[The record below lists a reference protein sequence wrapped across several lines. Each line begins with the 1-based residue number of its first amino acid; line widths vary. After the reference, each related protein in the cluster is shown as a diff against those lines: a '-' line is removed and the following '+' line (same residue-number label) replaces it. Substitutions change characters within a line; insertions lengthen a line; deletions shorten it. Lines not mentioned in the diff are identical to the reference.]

1 MTKIMETIARNSRG
15 LVRIVA
21 IRGSAIH
28 ARARVKN
35 AEVKNKM
42 YLERLYL
49 VKYACSRYDEK
60 LHSIDIYFLLGFNPR
75 LDQQFCC

>member
-1 MTKIMETIARNSRG
+1 MQVPNLARMTKIMETIARNSRG

-28 ARARVKN
+28 ARARVKT
-35 AEVKNKM
+35 AEVRNKM

-49 VKYACSRYDEK
+49 VFAQDMMKNCIRCTFIS
-60 LHSIDIYFLLGFNPR
+60 L
-75 LDQQFCC
+75 

>member
-28 ARARVKN
+28 ARARVKT
-35 AEVKNKM
+35 AEVRNKM

-49 VKYACSRYDEK
+49 V
-60 LHSIDIYFLLGFNPR
+60 LLKI
-75 LDQQFCC
+75 

>member
-1 MTKIMETIARNSRG
+1 MVQVPNLARMTKIMETIASNSRG

-28 ARARVKN
+28 ARARVKT
-35 AEVKNKM
+35 AKVRNKM

-49 VKYACSRYDEK
+49 VKMHAQDMMKNCIQ
-60 LHSIDIYFLLGFNPR
+60 LTFTF
-75 LDQQFCC
+75 F

>member
-1 MTKIMETIARNSRG
+1 MVQVPNLARMTKIMETIARNSRG

-28 ARARVKN
+28 ARARVKT
-35 AEVKNKM
+35 AEVRNKM

-49 VKYACSRYDEK
+49 VLDNMHAQDMMKNC
-60 LHSIDIYFLLGFNPR
+60 IR
-75 LDQQFCC
+75 LTFIFF

>member
-28 ARARVKN
+28 ARARVKT

-49 VKYACSRYDEK
+49 V
-60 LHSIDIYFLLGFNPR
+60 LGIFM
-75 LDQQFCC
+75 LKI